1 MTNGFRH
8 WTRFASGLKDRIRSM
23 KTFERP
29 IAGTID
35 SHVVSLTDTESYDAE
50 QYRKLRYILEER
62 HAPGAGL
69 VVGICSPASG
79 DGKSLTAVNLAAA
92 LAEAPAVRVLLVDAD
107 LRRGSVSLKSL
118 LGLRG
123 TGGPGL
129 ADAVLLPGIA
139 LQNVVTPVVSSNL
152 SVVLAGVNTAKPYE
166 TLRSV
171 RFGQLINEA
180 RAKYDYIIVD
190 TPPVVPVP
198 DCQVMARK
206 IDCFLMVVAAHRTPR
221 PMLEEALNVMEP
233 DKLLGLVFNNS
244 DLMPARYY
252 GYYRYGRSVGSNS
265 PASEAPA
272 REITSD
278 RIRSRVS
285 ASAEP
290 HRQSPREPRGSAN
303 FSKTPDKYSAP

>member
-1 MTNGFRH
+1 MRRLEQPF
-8 WTRFASGLKDRIRSM
+8 S
-23 KTFERP
+23 
-29 IAGTID
+29 GTID
-35 SHVVSLTDTESYDAE
+35 SHVVSLTATESYDAE

-62 HAPGAGL
+62 YCPGTGL

-92 LAEAPAVRVLLVDAD
+92 LAESPAVRVLLVDAD
-107 LRRGSVSLKSL
+107 LRRGSASLKSL

-123 TGGPGL
+123 TGRPGL
-129 ADAVLLPGIA
+129 ADAVLLPGIT
-139 LQNVVTPVVSSNL
+139 LQSVVTQAVSPNL

-171 RFGQLINEA
+171 RFGQFMNEA

-206 IDCFLMVVAAHRTPR
+206 IDLFLMVVAAHRTPR

-233 DKLLGLVFNNS
+233 GKLLGLVFNNS

-252 GYYRYGRSVGSNS
+252 GYYRYGKSVG
-265 PASEAPA
+265 ASSTAAAMPV
-272 REITSD
+272 REITGEKT
-278 RIRSRVS
+278 RSRVT
-285 ASAEP
+285 ASV
-290 HRQSPREPRGSAN
+290 EPRR
-303 FSKTPDKYSAP
+303 